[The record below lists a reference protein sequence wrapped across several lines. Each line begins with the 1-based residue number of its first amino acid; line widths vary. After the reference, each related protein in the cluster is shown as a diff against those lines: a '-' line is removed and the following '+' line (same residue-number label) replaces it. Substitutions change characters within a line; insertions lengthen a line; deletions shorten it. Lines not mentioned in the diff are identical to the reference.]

1 MKKITGKI
9 FNNLSLIYK
18 ILAIVATALLIL
30 LLFPENQ
37 STTYD
42 FSENGF
48 WQNDDLYAPFDF
60 PIVKTDEEIMRE
72 KNTLQNS
79 MLLFFNIDPLARQ
92 NTIKGIRGLEIEDR
106 YKKSAISLMTEF
118 YGKGIYEMPADY
130 PTYESRTFILID
142 GNVGEEHRFSE
153 YYSLGDC
160 DSALSE
166 IVPDSQ
172 IKSLILGK
180 IMPSLDFDELRTDT
194 EYESQVSQISS
205 TMDIVSKDELIVTK
219 GEHITAEKARILQSL
234 EQEEQRKHQEHF
246 SKFNYNLGKFL
257 LNIIAL
263 AVLFFF
269 LKLIKHPLLEDNKKV
284 TFVLFIILL
293 MAAMM
298 AATVRI
304 DSHYTLLVPI
314 CLAPILMRV
323 FFDIRVALY
332 IHLVNTII
340 LASWVPNSFEFIYY
354 QIIAGMLSIICV
366 KDVERRSNFFIVS
379 LMIFFSYSAIYVAGV
394 LSQDTS
400 LSGIEPEKFFI
411 FFLNALLTLLAYP
424 LIYLFEKMFGLVTRL
439 TLLEI
444 SNTNNKLLRALS
456 DKAPGTFQHS
466 IQVAN
471 LSENIIHEIG
481 GNALL
486 AKAGALYHDVGKIEN
501 PLCFTEN
508 QMGSFNPHDN
518 LSNSES
524 AKLIIGHVAKGI
536 ALAKKYKIPEEIADF
551 IRTHHGTTRTAY
563 FYNRQLRDFPNE
575 PIDEYDYQ
583 YLGPRPY
590 SRETAVVMLV
600 DSVEAAVKSLKNPRI
615 EDIENLVDNVVDSK
629 IADDQLSNCNI
640 TFRDIDKIK
649 MILKKRMISI
659 CHPRTEY
666 PVAETGKS

>member
-1 MKKITGKI
+1 MNKLTGKI

-18 ILAIVATALLIL
+18 ISAIIVTALLIL

-37 STTYD
+37 SETYD

-60 PIVKTDEEIMRE
+60 PIMKTDEELMRE
-72 KNTLQNS
+72 KKTLQNS
-79 MLLFFNIDPLARQ
+79 MMLFFSVDPVAEHNTMRRIRTLDIDE
-92 NTIKGIRGLEIEDR
+92 KD
-106 YKKSAISLMTEF
+106 KKNAVSLLSEF
-118 YGKGIYEMPADY
+118 YRKGVFETPADY
-130 PTYESRTFILID
+130 PAGESGTFILID
-142 GNVGEEHRFSE
+142 GNVGEEHAFAEYFS
-153 YYSLGDC
+153 LDDC

-166 IVPDSQ
+166 IIRDTSVE
-172 IKSLILGK
+172 SLI
-180 IMPSLDFDELRTDT
+180 ISEIIPNINFDETRTGI
-194 EYESQVSQISS
+194 EYESQISQISS

-219 GEHITAEKARILQSL
+219 GEHISAEKARILRSL
-234 EQEEQRKHQEHF
+234 AQEEQRKHEAHF

-269 LKLIKHPLLEDNKKV
+269 LKLIKHPLLDDNKKV

-354 QIIAGMLSIICV
+354 QIVTGMLSIICV

-379 LMIFFSYSAIYVAGV
+379 LMIFFSYSVIYVAGI
-394 LSQDTS
+394 LSQDTN
-400 LSGIEPEKFFI
+400 LGGIESQKFLI
-411 FFLNALLTLLAYP
+411 FFFNALLTLLAYP
-424 LIYLFEKMFGLVTRL
+424 LIYLFERMFGLVTRL

-456 DKAPGTFQHS
+456 DNAPGTFQHS

-486 AKAGALYHDVGKIEN
+486 AKAGALYHDIGKIEN
-501 PLCFTEN
+501 PLYFTEN
-508 QMGSFNPHDN
+508 QMGSFNPHEN

-524 AKLIIGHVAKGI
+524 AKIIIDHVGQGI
-536 ALAKKYKIPEEIADF
+536 SLAKKYKLPEEIADF
-551 IRTHHGTTRTAY
+551 IRTHHGTTKTAY
-563 FYNRQLRDFPNE
+563 FYNKQLRDFPDE
-575 PIDEYDYQ
+575 PVDEYDYR
-583 YLGPRPY
+583 YFGPRPY

-600 DSVEAAVKSLKNPRI
+600 DSVEAAVKSLKNPRV
-615 EDIENLVDNVVDSK
+615 EDIEVLVNNVVDSK

-649 MILKKRMISI
+649 IILKKRMISI

>member
-118 YGKGIYEMPADY
+118 YGKGIYETPTGYSAD
-130 PTYESRTFILID
+130 ESRTFILID
-142 GNVGEEHRFSE
+142 GNVGEERRFSE

-180 IMPSLDFDELRTDT
+180 IVPSLDFDELRTDT

-298 AATVRI
+298 AATVRV

>member
-1 MKKITGKI
+1 MNKLTGKI

-18 ILAIVATALLIL
+18 ISAIIVTALLIL

-37 STTYD
+37 SETYD

-60 PIVKTDEEIMRE
+60 PIMKTDEELVRE
-72 KNTLQNS
+72 KKTLQNS
-79 MLLFFNIDPLARQ
+79 MMLFFSVDPMAEHNTMHRIRTLDIDEKDKKNVVSLLSEFYR
-92 NTIKGIRGLEIEDR
+92 KGIFE
-106 YKKSAISLMTEF
+106 T
-118 YGKGIYEMPADY
+118 PADY
-130 PTYESRTFILID
+130 PAGESGTFILID
-142 GNVGEEHRFSE
+142 GNVGEEHAFAEYFS
-153 YYSLGDC
+153 LDDC

-166 IVPDSQ
+166 IIRDTSTE
-172 IKSLILGK
+172 SLI
-180 IMPSLDFDELRTDT
+180 ISEIIPNIDFDETRTGI
-194 EYESQVSQISS
+194 EYESQISQISS

-219 GEHITAEKARILQSL
+219 GEHISAEKARILRSL
-234 EQEEQRKHQEHF
+234 AQEEQRKHEAHF

-269 LKLIKHPLLEDNKKV
+269 LKLIKHPLLDDNKKV

-298 AATVRI
+298 EATVRI

-354 QIIAGMLSIICV
+354 QIVTGMLSIICV

-379 LMIFFSYSAIYVAGV
+379 LMIFFSYSVIYVAGI
-394 LSQDTS
+394 LSQDTN
-400 LSGIEPEKFFI
+400 LGGIEPQKFLI
-411 FFLNALLTLLAYP
+411 FFFNALLTLLAYP
-424 LIYLFEKMFGLVTRL
+424 LIYLFERMFGLVTRL

-456 DKAPGTFQHS
+456 DNAPGTFQHS

-486 AKAGALYHDVGKIEN
+486 AKAGALYHDIGKIEN
-501 PLCFTEN
+501 PLYFTEN
-508 QMGSFNPHDN
+508 QVGSFNPHEN

-524 AKLIIGHVAKGI
+524 AKIIIDHVGQGI
-536 ALAKKYKIPEEIADF
+536 SLAKKYKLPEEIADF
-551 IRTHHGTTRTAY
+551 IRTHHGTTKTAY
-563 FYNRQLRDFPNE
+563 FYNKQLRDFPDE
-575 PIDEYDYQ
+575 PVDEYDYR
-583 YLGPRPY
+583 YFGPRPY

-600 DSVEAAVKSLKNPRI
+600 DSVEAAVKSLKNPRV
-615 EDIENLVDNVVDSK
+615 EDIEALVNNVVDSK

-649 MILKKRMISI
+649 IILKKRMISI

>member
-72 KNTLQNS
+72 KKTLQNS

-142 GNVGEEHRFSE
+142 GNVGEERRFSE

-180 IMPSLDFDELRTDT
+180 IVPSLDFDELRTDT

>member
-1 MKKITGKI
+1 MNKLTGKI

-18 ILAIVATALLIL
+18 ISAIIVTALLIL

-37 STTYD
+37 SETYD

-60 PIVKTDEEIMRE
+60 PIMKTDEELMRE
-72 KNTLQNS
+72 KKTLQNS
-79 MLLFFNIDPLARQ
+79 MMLFFSVDPVAEHNTMRRIRTLDIDE
-92 NTIKGIRGLEIEDR
+92 KD
-106 YKKSAISLMTEF
+106 KKNAVSLLSEF
-118 YGKGIYEMPADY
+118 YRKGVFETPADY
-130 PTYESRTFILID
+130 PAGESGTFILID
-142 GNVGEEHRFSE
+142 GNVGEEHAFAEYFS
-153 YYSLGDC
+153 LDDC

-166 IVPDSQ
+166 IIRDTLVE
-172 IKSLILGK
+172 SLI
-180 IMPSLDFDELRTDT
+180 ISEIIPNIDFDETRTGI
-194 EYESQVSQISS
+194 EYESQISQISS

-219 GEHITAEKARILQSL
+219 GEHISAEKARILRSL
-234 EQEEQRKHQEHF
+234 AQEEQRKHEAHF

-269 LKLIKHPLLEDNKKV
+269 LKLIKHPLLDDNKKV

-354 QIIAGMLSIICV
+354 QIVTGMLSIICV

-379 LMIFFSYSAIYVAGV
+379 LMIFFSYSVIYVAGI
-394 LSQDTS
+394 LSQDTN
-400 LSGIEPEKFFI
+400 LGGIESQKFLI
-411 FFLNALLTLLAYP
+411 FFFNALLTLLAYP
-424 LIYLFEKMFGLVTRL
+424 LIYLFERMFGLVTRL

-456 DKAPGTFQHS
+456 DNAPGTFQHS

-486 AKAGALYHDVGKIEN
+486 AKAGALYHDIGKIEN
-501 PLCFTEN
+501 PLYFTEN
-508 QMGSFNPHDN
+508 QMGSFNPHEN

-524 AKLIIGHVAKGI
+524 AKIIIDHVGQGI
-536 ALAKKYKIPEEIADF
+536 SLAKKYKLPEEIADF
-551 IRTHHGTTRTAY
+551 IRTHHGTTKTAY
-563 FYNRQLRDFPNE
+563 FYNKQLRDFPDE
-575 PIDEYDYQ
+575 PVDEYDYR
-583 YLGPRPY
+583 YFGPRPY

-600 DSVEAAVKSLKNPRI
+600 DSVEAAVKSLKNPRV
-615 EDIENLVDNVVDSK
+615 EDIEALVNNVVDSK

-649 MILKKRMISI
+649 IILKKRMISI